1 LKSYLAE
8 ILPDPRAFDGCHFI
22 DVYFETDNANNM
34 VLVEKWYSREHYQ
47 KYHVWRTETGVIDKI
62 RSPVMTNQSRREV
75 KLLADFR

>member
-1 LKSYLAE
+1 MG
-8 ILPDPRAFDGCHFI
+8 I
-22 DVYFETDNANNM
+22 M